1 MKSNVH
7 FVWQQL
13 ISAQHKATMRG
24 NVSIGPVPFL
34 PDQRLC
40 PKTLCYLL
48 FLITNLQIPLMNST
62 MKGQHTEVK
71 GVWFGAKSCFSCRDL
86 IRIFV
91 FVKATLA
98 RITQQTRNNPLY
110 TENLKHCDDQ
120 QDYSRQSGTV
130 KAQEFWKL
138 CYEIFCYE
146 IIEKCQGFICLVL
159 ILSSAV

>member
-71 GVWFGAKSCFSCRDL
+71 WVWFGAKSYFSCRDL

-91 FVKATLA
+91 FVKASLA
-98 RITQQTRNNPLY
+98 RITQQSWHSTRKIWS
-110 TENLKHCDDQ
+110 TVMTSKTTADKVEQLKLKNFGNCVMK
-120 QDYSRQSGTV
+120 SFV
-130 KAQEFWKL
+130 MK
-138 CYEIFCYE
+138 
-146 IIEKCQGFICLVL
+146 
-159 ILSSAV
+159 